1 MFISN
6 AVNEQGKDPIT
17 MYAGAG
23 HYIAERTSFNGPGAA
38 RPMQLNPYATFQQL
52 VGIVDTDTAPSMP
65 SMPSTP
71 STPSPS
77 EPANMADEIL
87 IRRKSVLDTVRT
99 EISEL
104 RNLTSVSAEDKQ
116 RLQLHY
122 EAFREIEVDLIN
134 TGDQMGEMAAD
145 DPIIAQTCSMGS
157 LDVQGVEAFSG
168 GVRFTQNGNMIEDIV
183 RLHGEV
189 TALA

>member
-1 MFISN
+1 MFISK

-52 VGIVDTDTAPSMP
+52 LGIVDTSPSQP
-65 SMPSTP
+65 SNPT
-71 STPSPS
+71 TPSPGPS
-77 EPANMADEIL
+77 GPANMVDEIL

-122 EAFREIEVDLIN
+122 EAFREIEVDLVN
-134 TGDQMGEMAAD
+134 TGDQMGEMVAD
-145 DPIIAQTCSMGS
+145 DP
-157 LDVQGVEAFSG
+157 
-168 GVRFTQNGNMIEDIV
+168 
-183 RLHGEV
+183 
-189 TALA
+189 